1 MVKVFISLGFIYY
14 FAARVIKMS
23 QQTQRKITT
32 LPDHNHHGKKIWC
45 KKSFFG
51 NPVFNKTRQLF
62 LDPSTHF
69 ALNFVEIPLISISCS
84 DWKKPTPSLHFPLMQ
99 IWKFNMESFPFQFK
113 FIKYDVSVRRSDGNF
128 QFIIPNCEYSLC
140 FKFHLPLADSKI
152 DEIPPNFFSKFQFE
166 SRSTISAWWC
176 LVDWTL

>member
-1 MVKVFISLGFIYY
+1 
-14 FAARVIKMS
+14 MS

-152 DEIPPNFFSKFQFE
+152 DEIPPNFFFQISIWKQKHNFCLMMFGRLDFIE
-166 SRSTISAWWC
+166 NGAYEKTIFYLSVGNKWW
-176 LVDWTL
+176 